1 MEENKKRPAG
11 FEESDVDVMAVG
23 KFGIA
28 LALMTALSMF
38 LLVGVF
44 KYFQW
49 QDGGRASSVD
59 PARVFPQ
66 PQLQTTPIPDL
77 KAIRV
82 AEEQVLTSYGWVD
95 QQKGVVRIPIARAMD
110 MLVERGLPVRAE
122 VPLRGI
128 DNASVPT
135 EGGLG
140 PKMQPPGG
148 PLAGEGK

>member
-11 FEESDVDVMAVG
+11 FEETDVNVTAVG
-23 KFGIA
+23 KFAVA
-28 LALMTALSMF
+28 LVIVTVLAML

-44 KYFQW
+44 KYFQS
-49 QDGGRASSVD
+49 QGGGQARSVD
-59 PARVFPQ
+59 PAKVFPQ

-77 KAIRV
+77 KAIRA

-95 QQKGVVRIPIARAMD
+95 AQKGVVRIPIARAMD
-110 MLVERGLPVRAE
+110 MVVQRGFPVRAE
-122 VPLRGI
+122 GPPQSA
-128 DNASVPT
+128 DNVSVPT
-135 EGGLG
+135 EAGLG

>member
-11 FEESDVDVMAVG
+11 FEETDVNVMAVG
-23 KFGIA
+23 KFAVA
-28 LALMTALSMF
+28 LVIMTVLSMV

-49 QDGGRASSVD
+49 QGGGQARSVD

-77 KAIRV
+77 KAIRA

-95 QQKGVVRIPIARAMD
+95 AQKGVVRIPIARAMD
-110 MLVERGLPVRAE
+110 MVVQRGLPVRAE

-128 DNASVPT
+128 DNVSVPT
-135 EGGLG
+135 ESGLG

>member
-11 FEESDVDVMAVG
+11 FEETDVNVTAVG
-23 KFGIA
+23 KFAVA
-28 LALMTALSMF
+28 LVIMTVLAML

-44 KYFQW
+44 KYFQS
-49 QDGGRASSVD
+49 QGGGQARSVD
-59 PARVFPQ
+59 PAKVFPQ

-77 KAIRV
+77 KAIRA

-95 QQKGVVRIPIARAMD
+95 AQKGVVRIPIARAMD
-110 MLVERGLPVRAE
+110 MVVQRGFPVRAE
-122 VPLRGI
+122 GPPQSA
-128 DNASVPT
+128 DNVSVPT
-135 EGGLG
+135 EAGLG